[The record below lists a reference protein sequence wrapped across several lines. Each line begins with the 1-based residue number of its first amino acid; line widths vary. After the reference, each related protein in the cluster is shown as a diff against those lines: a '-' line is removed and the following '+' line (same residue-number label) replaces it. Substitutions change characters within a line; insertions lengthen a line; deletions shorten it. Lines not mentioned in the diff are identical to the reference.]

1 MPGGQLDADQ
11 WSLSFEA
18 VDAVIFVLDAQ
29 GTFNDTIRKLAT
41 TMWKAYSANSGVQ
54 FEIFLHKV
62 DGMSE
67 DYRLDTLQNL
77 RDRLTEDLFDM
88 SPELESSMNVFYH
101 LTSVFD
107 NSIYEALSKVIQKL
121 LPEQG
126 TLERLLDMLCQ
137 QCAFDKAFLFDP
149 WSKIYIATDS
159 SPTDNQTYVLC
170 SDYLDLVGDFGS
182 LYEPPTSSTSTTA
195 TNTPAHSR
203 ASSSSR
209 PGRPAIASLTKADAD
224 ESAVVVVGDDS
235 NKHLLNKWPSSYTRL
250 GASGTLAL
258 WSITPNL
265 SLVALVRPDV
275 LDQHH
280 ALVETNVSTF
290 REAVSAIFALEIS
303 ARPGAAA
310 AAAAA

>member
-1 MPGGQLDADQ
+1 MDADQ
-11 WSLSFEA
+11 WNLTFDSI
-18 VDAVIFVLDAQ
+18 DAVIFVLDAQ
-29 GTFNDTIRKLAT
+29 GTLNDTIRKLAT
-41 TMWKAYSANSGVQ
+41 TMWKAFQANPSIQ

-126 TLERLLDMLCQ
+126 TLERLLDLLCQ
-137 QCAFDKAFLFDP
+137 QCSMDKAFLFDP

-170 SDYLDLVGDFGS
+170 SDYLDLVGDFSS
-182 LYEPPTSSTSTTA
+182 LYEPSFV
-195 TNTPAHSR
+195 TPAHSR
-203 ASSSSR
+203 SSSR
-209 PGRPAIASLTKADAD
+209 SATPGSSRPSKKQLQGMTAISPTGASDKDDSAIAST
-224 ESAVVVVGDDS
+224 S
-235 NKHLLNKWPSSYTRL
+235 NSDRQQRHPSSFTRL
-250 GASGTLAL
+250 GGLGTLGL
-258 WSITPNL
+258 WSVTPNL
-265 SLVALVRPDV
+265 SLVALLRPNV
-275 LDQHH
+275 IDQH
-280 ALVETNVSTF
+280 ASLVEMNVSTF
-290 REAVSAIFALEIS
+290 REAVMAIFDLEIS
-303 ARPGAAA
+303 ARPA
-310 AAAAA
+310 